1 MLVLVHLLS
10 GVTFVYNT
18 AAMPKSFG
26 IGSQGGNIIGI
37 TAKKCK

>member
-18 AAMPKSFG
+18 VT
-26 IGSQGGNIIGI
+26 IIGI